1 MTDQSVHDANQL
13 TSQRLLSHYL
23 PSPDGDNVWTHE
35 GACISSR
42 RVANRYGVPPD
53 ATTWRYRIE
62 HPEFGWSYNIRAVW
76 RCGKLM
82 PPLATH
88 VVVEDYFNDDETQ
101 LPDEASAVMAINEWL
116 CSL

>member
-1 MTDQSVHDANQL
+1 MIDQSILDANQL

-23 PSPDGDNVWTHE
+23 PSLDSDNVWTHE

-42 RVANRYGVPPD
+42 RVASRFGVPPD
-53 ATTWRYRIE
+53 ATTWRYHVQ

-76 RCGKLM
+76 RSGKLM

-88 VVVEDYFNDDETQ
+88 VVVEGYFNDNEAQ
-101 LPDEASAVMAINEWL
+101 LPNEASAVLAINEWL